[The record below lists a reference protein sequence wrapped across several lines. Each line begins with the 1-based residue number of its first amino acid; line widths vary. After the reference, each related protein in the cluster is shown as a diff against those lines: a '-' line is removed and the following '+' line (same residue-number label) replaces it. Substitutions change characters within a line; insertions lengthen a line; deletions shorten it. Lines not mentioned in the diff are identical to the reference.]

1 MGDGKLWLISEL
13 FVGEKKQHRNGI
25 GSKETKKVCLKSVKY
40 RAGSKNCASIR
51 KSSHRWR
58 GELWFACCCYTLY
71 FGLLF
76 FFPLVSDRKFWRCVC
91 VWRGE
96 GALSL
101 REKLQQVFL
110 KLTVSISHLN
120 SSQQHPSS
128 LLKAVLRQIL
138 RLQRLSFLKHCIARI
153 MQVKQ
158 PKNHLCAVVAA
169 LFEVVQAVFW
179 WYG

>member
-1 MGDGKLWLISEL
+1 M
-13 FVGEKKQHRNGI
+13 
-25 GSKETKKVCLKSVKY
+25 
-40 RAGSKNCASIR
+40 
-51 KSSHRWR
+51 
-58 GELWFACCCYTLY
+58 
-71 FGLLF
+71 
-76 FFPLVSDRKFWRCVC
+76 
-91 VWRGE
+91 WRGE

-138 RLQRLSFLKHCIARI
+138 RLQQLSFLKHYIARI

-158 PKNHLCAVVAA
+158 AKTHLCAVVAA
-169 LFEVVQAVFW
+169 LFEVVQAVF
-179 WYG
+179 

>member
-1 MGDGKLWLISEL
+1 MADIGVICRGK
-13 FVGEKKQHRNGI
+13 KKQHRNGI

-40 RAGSKNCASIR
+40 RAGSKNCASIQ
-51 KSSHRWR
+51 KSSHRRR

-71 FGLLF
+71 FCLV

-138 RLQRLSFLKHCIARI
+138 RLQQLSFLKHYIARI

-158 PKNHLCAVVAA
+158 AKTHLCAVVAA
-169 LFEVVQAVFW
+169 LFEAVQTVFW
-179 WYG
+179 WCG